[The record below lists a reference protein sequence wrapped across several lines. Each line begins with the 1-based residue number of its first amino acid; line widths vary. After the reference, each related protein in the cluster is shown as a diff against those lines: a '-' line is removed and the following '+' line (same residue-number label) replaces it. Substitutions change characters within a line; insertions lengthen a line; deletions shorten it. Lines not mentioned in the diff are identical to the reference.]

1 MLTRRMQ
8 IQAIADTL
16 AGLPD
21 ALPYQERQFG
31 EPWRACWR
39 LLHGATHL
47 KPNEALLEMLKGL
60 YPDDARRN
68 EIIGAILGL
77 RPGLGPLLFP
87 NLAEV
92 AATLRPITWLWQNWI
107 PKGMLSLLGAQPGTG
122 KSLLALDLARRLI
135 HNMTWP
141 DETPIG
147 PADAGRPVIYVDGEC
162 VPQIITER
170 AQNWAVDM
178 TRLYP
183 MLPSFDQP
191 IDFSTV
197 QTQELLI
204 EMIYSAKPAVIIV
217 DSLGSINSKG
227 ENAVDDVRD
236 ILNFFNTVASEFDVA
251 MLLIHH
257 LRKRPSLP
265 LLPELTFDD
274 FRGSSHII
282 AMARSVLGL
291 SHVKTGPESDPNGPR
306 KLQIL
311 KTNLVAYPDPIGM
324 ELVKMHPAGVIPR
337 YGEVAKPYEADN
349 GPTKGEDC
357 EGWLVR
363 LLELA
368 GSMRPKDI
376 VAEAEEQGFSRATV
390 YRARA
395 NLGRRITNSAGARD
409 PLNEW
414 SLTSD
419 ETPADDPDDDD

>member
-8 IQAIADTL
+8 IQAIADAL
-16 AGLPD
+16 AGQPPAHPYRDVQFADPWRTCWRVINGAPGLPPSD
-21 ALPYQERQFG
+21 AVLTALKNLYPHEQERNG
-31 EPWRACWR
+31 
-39 LLHGATHL
+39 
-47 KPNEALLEMLKGL
+47 
-60 YPDDARRN
+60 
-68 EIIGAILGL
+68 IIGAILSA
-77 RPGLGPLLFP
+77 RPGLGSLLFP

-92 AATLRPITWLWQNWI
+92 AATLRPITWLWQDWI

-141 DETPIG
+141 DGTPISA
-147 PADAGRPVIYVDGEC
+147 ADAGRPAVYVDGEC
-162 VPQIITER
+162 VPQIISER
-170 AQNWAVDM
+170 ARSWAVDM

-191 IDFSTV
+191 VDFSTL
-197 QTQELLI
+197 QTQETLI
-204 EMIYSAKPAVIIV
+204 EMIYSARPAVIIV

-291 SHVKTGPESDPNGPR
+291 SHVTVGPESDPNGPR

-311 KTNLVAYPDPIGM
+311 KTNLVAYPPPLGM
-324 ELVKMHPAGVIPR
+324 ELVKLHPSGVIPR
-337 YGEVAKPYEADN
+337 YGEAPQPYSATETKTDDATSWLIEFLGAGPARPRDIIDAADA
-349 GPTKGEDC
+349 
-357 EGWLVR
+357 
-363 LLELA
+363 A
-368 GSMRPKDI
+368 GY
-376 VAEAEEQGFSRATV
+376 SRRTI
-390 YRARA
+390 YRARTE
-395 NLGRRITNSAGARD
+395 LEGRIVTHGGPRNPNS
-409 PLNEW
+409 EW
-414 SLTSD
+414 ALS
-419 ETPADDPDDDD
+419 EIHPQGKNDDD